1 MEITAISGTIG
12 FQTYGSVNSAERIST
27 RIIKN
32 RDVDGDSRLN
42 VEELGSRAEILNK
55 VDTNGDNFADQ
66 EELFSALKT
75 RLEENSN
82 ITIEISLNINVIKA
96 SLGSLLADFL
106 DRSASDTQT
115 GLSADNRISNGEN
128 QINSD
133 LSERYINALITAGI
147 DDGGVFSGSSSGLSS
162 TSEVRDSL
170 NSLPARENDGRQLL
184 LNLLIDELGTPQ
196 DEASSIL
203 STLQSQPFQIIA

>member
-12 FQTYGSVNSAERIST
+12 FQTRGSVNSAERIST

-32 RDVDGDSRLN
+32 RDIDGDSRLN
-42 VEELGSRAEILNK
+42 VEELGSRSEILNK
-55 VDTNGDNFADQ
+55 VDINGDNFADQ

-82 ITIEISLNINVIKA
+82 TTIEISLNINVIKA
-96 SLGSLLADFL
+96 SLGSLLANFI
-106 DRSASDTQT
+106 DRPASDTQT
-115 GLSADNRISNGEN
+115 GLSTDNRISNGEN

-133 LSERYINALITAGI
+133 ISERYINALITAGI
-147 DDGGVFSGSSSGLSS
+147 DDGGVFGTSSGLSS

-170 NSLPARENDGRQLL
+170 SSLPARENDGRQLL
-184 LNLLIDELGTPQ
+184 LNLLIDELGTPPN
-196 DEASSIL
+196 EASTIL
-203 STLQSQPFQIIA
+203 TTLQSQPLQIIA